1 MANYEEVKKTIREK
15 INCPENNMRGITEAT
30 GLRILDGI
38 YMIVELLRQKM
49 PAEQERGIQVAR
61 PRGTDSAQVIH
72 VIKTE
77 ALRGEGTKEDMC
89 RTVDV
94 YKRQV

>member
-15 INCPENNMRGITEAT
+15 INCPENNMRVITEAT

-49 PAEQERGIQVAR
+49 PAEQERRI
-61 PRGTDSAQVIH
+61 
-72 VIKTE
+72 
-77 ALRGEGTKEDMC
+77 
-89 RTVDV
+89 
-94 YKRQV
+94 

>member
-1 MANYEEVKKTIREK
+1 MADSEEVKKTIREK

-49 PAEQERGIQVAR
+49 PAEQERGI
-61 PRGTDSAQVIH
+61 
-72 VIKTE
+72 
-77 ALRGEGTKEDMC
+77 
-89 RTVDV
+89 
-94 YKRQV
+94 